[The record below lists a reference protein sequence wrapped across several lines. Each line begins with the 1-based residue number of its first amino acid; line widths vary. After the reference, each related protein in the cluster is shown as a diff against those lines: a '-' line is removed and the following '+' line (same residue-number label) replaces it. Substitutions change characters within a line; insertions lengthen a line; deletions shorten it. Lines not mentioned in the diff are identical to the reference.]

1 MSLKLIRGG
10 SSRILHIFVIIH
22 QLGPYIHSKYDREF
36 KWAAIVER
44 DLGIEDEFDRPI
56 RQNETDVNVVL
67 KSEAWINGFCYGT
80 CPNNCTQNQEAEASW
95 IYIQK
100 SALPIKEDLRI
111 TDKTIRVMC
120 KGTIALILSLSVF
133 FISYKMAKDM

>member
-1 MSLKLIRGG
+1 M
-10 SSRILHIFVIIH
+10 
-22 QLGPYIHSKYDREF
+22 
-36 KWAAIVER
+36 ER
-44 DLGIEDEFDRPI
+44 DLGIEDEFNRPI

-67 KSEAWINGFCYGT
+67 KSEAWMNGFCYGT

-120 KGTIALILSLSVF
+120 KGTIALVLSLSVF
-133 FISYKMAKDM
+133 FIHNTEWQKICKRFFYYAFVF